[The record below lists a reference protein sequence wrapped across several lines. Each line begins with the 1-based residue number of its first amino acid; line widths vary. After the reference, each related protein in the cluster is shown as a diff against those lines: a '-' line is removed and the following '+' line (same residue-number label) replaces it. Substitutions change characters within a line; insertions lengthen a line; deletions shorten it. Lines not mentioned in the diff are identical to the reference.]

1 MAEAQFDFA
10 AVDAID
16 AESIGEPGKRTFR
29 IRILR
34 GDDSA
39 SLWLEKQQ
47 LDALGE
53 AIPRLLEQLTSA
65 DQHADESATPIYYF
79 PDDPTVEFKVSRLAL
94 GYAQHE
100 DRLVLVARDLE
111 TDLDEDDEPEVGSAS
126 EHSDL
131 PTFSCRFSRKMG
143 QAFSTSCAEAVKGGR
158 PICTLCHRPINP
170 EGHMCPSTNGHQKI
184 ALPEGEA

>member
-53 AIPRLLEQLTSA
+53 AIPRLLDQLRSP
-65 DQHADESATPIYYF
+65 DQHSDESATPIHYF

-94 GYAQHE
+94 GYAQQE

-111 TDLDEDDEPEVGSAS
+111 TDLEEDDEPDIDSPSDA
-126 EHSDL
+126 SDL
-131 PTFSCRFSRKMG
+131 PTFSCRFSRQQG
-143 QAFSTSCAEAVKGGR
+143 QAFSTSCTEAVKGGR
-158 PICTLCHRPINP
+158 PICTLCHRPIDP
-170 EGHMCPSTNGHQKI
+170 EGHMCPRTNGHQKI